1 MRACAALYHFSLRV
15 SFTVLLNTI
24 TKTFLQAV
32 SVLYMDYESEKP
44 PKEMF
49 YAWVFSN
56 RLRGCCPGHHFS
68 YRKREMIRKHHLR
81 RLARTVTDHKFLR
94 PDMVRQSI
102 ADFSGIRLKFLRH
115 RNPRCGFCV
124 CQWRVKQ
131 VKRYSISF
139 IFYFQ
144 TLRQ

>member
-32 SVLYMDYESEKP
+32 SLLYMDYESEKP

-68 YRKREMIRKHHLR
+68 NEKGMSVAKLHLR
-81 RLARTVTDHKFLR
+81 CLDCRVTNHK
-94 PDMVRQSI
+94 
-102 ADFSGIRLKFLRH
+102 
-115 RNPRCGFCV
+115 
-124 CQWRVKQ
+124 
-131 VKRYSISF
+131 SF
-139 IFYFQ
+139 
-144 TLRQ
+144 